1 MMTNKH
7 NKNSL
12 IVFVGVMS
20 IIFVL
25 VNSPYIINASTTLGT
40 IDSVHK
46 NAKGVDSPAIKINFG
61 LFKGSI
67 NVKVSDGGLSGFA
80 WGEGIGWVNLAPAD
94 GGVVNNGEGVL
105 SGYATS
111 EFGGW
116 LNFKGSSIDSNGE
129 FMGYITSE
137 KFGRISLNCKNDDS
151 CLSGEY
157 RVQTDWRP
165 ISVRADGTQAPDT
178 IASTTPPSNK
188 PPVDTTTSNSTTVKQ
203 KPLPILGDGEYYYG
217 GDVIKINN
225 GTVTN
230 PDGAVTYIMPTDE
243 GSIPNKKASSE
254 DSTVVKKTPSII
266 TSVAKKTA
274 EITNNIIQEKQNDS
288 GVDET
293 VLFVAPGV
301 DISARTVTTV
311 GVVGGSTSIVSSLV
325 ASALSV
331 SDFFL
336 NFIRLWSLFL
346 SAIGLKK
353 KKQSWGTVYDGVTK
367 QPLDPVYVVLLDKN
381 NKEVATAIT
390 DMDGRFGFLVPSGTY
405 RISVKKNNY
414 IFPSLKLK
422 GKDSDG
428 VYENLYFGDDMFI
441 EQGKTITKNIPMDP
455 ERFDWNEFTKKDK
468 NLLKFSSPYA
478 WILSIVSNFLFYA
491 GFCLAIFLLIVNGF
505 NLYNIAVI
513 SFYVVLVVFKKINI
527 KSKTNGVI
535 REKDTMF
542 PLSFAV
548 VRIFPK
554 GGTKEIFHR
563 VSDKYG
569 NYYCLIPKGEY
580 YIKIDKK
587 NNDESYTNVYT
598 SENLVIRNGILNKD
612 FVV

>member
-1 MMTNKH
+1 MTPYKH

-12 IVFVGVMS
+12 IVFVGVISFLVFS
-20 IIFVL
+20 I
-25 VNSPYIINASTTLGT
+25 NNPYIIDASTTLGV
-40 IDSVHK
+40 IDGTYK
-46 NAKGVDSPAIKINFG
+46 TAKGVDNKDIKINFG

-67 NVKVSDGGLSGFA
+67 NVKVSDSGLSGFA
-80 WGEGIGWVNLAPAD
+80 WGEGIGWVNLAPSD
-94 GGVVNNGEGVL
+94 GGVVNNGEGIL

-116 LNFKGSSIDSNGE
+116 INFSGVIINSDGE
-129 FMGYITSE
+129 FAGYANSE
-137 KFGRISLNCKNDDS
+137 KFGKISFNCKNNDS
-151 CLSGEY
+151 CAVDEY
-157 RVQTDWRP
+157 KVVTDWRP
-165 ISVRADGTQAPDT
+165 ISVRADGTIAPDVT
-178 IASTTPPSNK
+178 ASTVPPSNK
-188 PPVDTTTSNSTTVKQ
+188 PTTIADTNDTTTVKQ
-203 KPLPILGDGEYYYG
+203 KPLPVLGDGEYYYG

-243 GSIPNKKASSE
+243 KSIPNNKKSS
-254 DSTVVKKTPSII
+254 DVVVEKPSGII
-266 TSVAKKTA
+266 TSVAKKTVA
-274 EITNNIIQEKQNDS
+274 ITNNIIQEKQNDS
-288 GVDET
+288 GIEET
-293 VLFVAPGV
+293 VVSFAPGL
-301 DISARTVTTV
+301 DISTKTVTTV
-311 GVVGGSTSIVSSLV
+311 GVVGGSTTIVSSMI
-325 ASALSV
+325 ASALSI

-346 SAIGLKK
+346 SAVGLKK
-353 KKQSWGTVYDGVTK
+353 KRQSWGTVYDSVTK

-422 GKDSDG
+422 GRDTDG
-428 VYENLYFGDDMFI
+428 VYDNLYFGDDMFI
-441 EQGKTITKNIPMDP
+441 EQGKIITKNIPMDP

-468 NLLKFSSPYA
+468 NLLKFNSPYA
-478 WILSIVSNFLFYA
+478 WILSVVSNFLFYA
-491 GFCLAIFLLIVNGF
+491 GFLLAVFLIIVNGF
-505 NLYNIAVI
+505 NLYNIVVI
-513 SFYVVLVVFKKINI
+513 SFYIVLMIFKKINI
-527 KSKTNGVI
+527 KTKTHGVI

-548 VRIFPK
+548 VRIFAK

-563 VSDKYG
+563 VADKHG

-598 SENLVIRNGILNKD
+598 SENLIIRNGILNKD

>member
-1 MMTNKH
+1 MTPHKH
-7 NKNSL
+7 NKNIL
-12 IVFVGVMS
+12 IVFVGVIS
-20 IIFVL
+20 LLFVL
-25 VNSPYIINASTTLGT
+25 VNKPYIINASTTLGT
-40 IDSVHK
+40 IDAVHK
-46 NAKGVDSPAIKINFG
+46 NAKGVDNKDIKINFG

-67 NVKVSDGGLSGFA
+67 NVKVTDGGLSGFA
-80 WGEGIGWVNLAPAD
+80 WGEGIGWVNLAPSD
-94 GGVVNNGEGVL
+94 GGVVNNGEGIL

-116 LNFKGSSIDSNGE
+116 INFKGVNITSDGE
-129 FMGYITSE
+129 FMGYATSE
-137 KFGRISLNCKNDDS
+137 KFGRISFNCKNDNS
-151 CLSGEY
+151 CNQEDYS
-157 RVQTDWRP
+157 VSTDWRP
-165 ISVRADGTQAPDT
+165 ISIRADGSSAPDT
-178 IASTTPPSNK
+178 VASTTPPSNK
-188 PPVDTTTSNSTTVKQ
+188 PTSSTNTDTTSTIKQ
-203 KPLPILGDGEYYYG
+203 KPLPVLGDGEYYYG

-230 PDGAVTYIMPTDE
+230 PDGGITYIMPTDE
-243 GSIPNKKASSE
+243 KSIPNN
-254 DSTVVKKTPSII
+254 KKTLDVEVEKPSGII

-274 EITNNIIQEKQNDS
+274 QITNNIIQEKQNDS
-288 GVDET
+288 GIEET
-293 VLFVAPGV
+293 VVSFAPGL
-301 DISARTVTTV
+301 DISTKTVTTA
-311 GVVGGSTSIVSSLV
+311 GVVGGSTTIVSSMIS
-325 ASALSV
+325 SALSI

-346 SAIGLKK
+346 SAVGLKK
-353 KKQSWGTVYDGVTK
+353 KRQSWGTVYDSVTK

-381 NKEVATAIT
+381 NKEVSTAIT

-422 GKDSDG
+422 GRDTDG
-428 VYENLYFGDDMFI
+428 VYDNLYFGDDMFI
-441 EQGKTITKNIPMDP
+441 EQGKIITKNIPMDP

-468 NLLKFSSPYA
+468 NLLKFNSPYA
-478 WILSIVSNFLFYA
+478 WILSVVSNFLFYA
-491 GFCLAIFLLIVNGF
+491 GFLLAIFLLVVNGF
-505 NLYNIAVI
+505 NLYNIVVI
-513 SFYVVLVVFKKINI
+513 SFYAVLMVFKKVNL
-527 KSKTNGVI
+527 KTKTHGVI
-535 REKDTMF
+535 KEKDTMF

-548 VRIFPK
+548 VRVFAK

-563 VSDKYG
+563 VADKYG

-598 SENLVIRNGILNKD
+598 SENLVIKNGILNKD

>member
-1 MMTNKH
+1 MTPYKH

-12 IVFVGVMS
+12 IVFVGVISFLVFS
-20 IIFVL
+20 I
-25 VNSPYIINASTTLGT
+25 NNPYIIDASTTLGV
-40 IDSVHK
+40 IDSTHK
-46 NAKGVDSPAIKINFG
+46 SAKGLDNKDIKINFG

-67 NVKVSDGGLSGFA
+67 NVKVSDSGLSGFA
-80 WGEGIGWVNLAPAD
+80 WGEGIGWVNLAPSD
-94 GGVVNNGEGVL
+94 GGVVNNGEGIL

-116 LNFKGSSIDSNGE
+116 INFNGVTITSNGE
-129 FMGYITSE
+129 FMGYANSE
-137 KFGRISLNCKNDDS
+137 KFGRISFNCKNNDS
-151 CLSGEY
+151 CAVDEY
-157 RVQTDWRP
+157 KVVTDWRP
-165 ISVRADGTQAPDT
+165 ISIRADGTIAPDVT
-178 IASTTPPSNK
+178 ASTTPPSNK
-188 PPVDTTTSNSTTVKQ
+188 PTTITDTSDTTTVKQ
-203 KPLPILGDGEYYYG
+203 KPLPVLGDGEYYYG

-243 GSIPNKKASSE
+243 KSIPNNKKSSDVAVE
-254 DSTVVKKTPSII
+254 KPSGII
-266 TSVAKKTA
+266 TSVAKKTVA
-274 EITNNIIQEKQNDS
+274 ITNNIIQEKQNDS
-288 GVDET
+288 GVEET
-293 VLFVAPGV
+293 VVSFAPGV
-301 DISARTVTTV
+301 DISTKTVTTV
-311 GVVGGSTSIVSSLV
+311 GVVGGSTTIVSSMI
-325 ASALSV
+325 ASALSI

-346 SAIGLKK
+346 SAVGLKK
-353 KKQSWGTVYDGVTK
+353 KRQSWGTVYDSVTK

-381 NKEVATAIT
+381 NKEVSTAIT

-422 GKDSDG
+422 GRDTDG
-428 VYENLYFGDDMFI
+428 VYDNLYFGDDMFI
-441 EQGKTITKNIPMDP
+441 EQGKIITKNIPMDP

-468 NLLKFSSPYA
+468 NLLKFNSPYA
-478 WILSIVSNFLFYA
+478 WILSVVSNFLFYA
-491 GFCLAIFLLIVNGF
+491 GFLLALFLIIVNGF
-505 NLYNIAVI
+505 NLYNIVVI
-513 SFYVVLVVFKKINI
+513 SFYIVLMIFKKINI
-527 KSKTNGVI
+527 KTKTHGVI

-548 VRIFPK
+548 VRIFAK

-563 VSDKYG
+563 VADKYG

-580 YIKIDKK
+580 YVKIDKK

-598 SENLVIRNGILNKD
+598 SENLIIRNGILNKD